1 MSQPTIS
8 ISAHNRP
15 TFVSTETH
23 SVRRLRAIFA
33 SETVPW
39 CAPTNKWDQK
49 SLEETAEKIDEYLRS
64 DDFLL
69 DSDCGTALLTMGS
82 IMLVAGGNEH
92 LAVGCAV
99 RENARAFG
107 EHAWVEWC
115 INERVER

>member
-1 MSQPTIS
+1 MGPEI
-8 ISAHNRP
+8 A
-15 TFVSTETH
+15 
-23 SVRRLRAIFA
+23 
-33 SETVPW
+33 
-39 CAPTNKWDQK
+39 
-49 SLEETAEKIDEYLRS
+49 EETAEKIDEYLRS

-69 DSDCGTALLTMGS
+69 DSDCGTVLLTMGS

-115 INERVER
+115 INERVERSEGSGHFRRAAVCSVVS